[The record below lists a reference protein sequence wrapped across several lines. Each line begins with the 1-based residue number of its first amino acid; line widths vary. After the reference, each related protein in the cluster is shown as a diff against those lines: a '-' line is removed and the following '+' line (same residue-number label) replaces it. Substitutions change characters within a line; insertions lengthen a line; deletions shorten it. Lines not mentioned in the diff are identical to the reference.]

1 MKAKSHK
8 KHKDYA
14 PHAFRTIMP
23 LLKRYRMLGVV
34 TSVAIFVEASMQIA
48 IPTVMSSLIDFGIAA
63 KSQNAVK
70 YYGLQLLAF
79 AAISM
84 IFGVISGV
92 CCAHSSAGF
101 GKNLRCKMFSRLQ
114 SLSFCDLDRFST
126 GTVVTRLTSDVSNIQ
141 FAYQMVIR
149 AGVRS
154 LVIIVAAW
162 WFTFCISP
170 SISWVFLSLIPIV
183 GVICGIGAK
192 IVAPIFARIYG
203 TIDSM
208 NSMVSENLR
217 NIRIVKSYV
226 REDYENRRF
235 RRISHKIYSYF
246 LKAEYILN
254 CSIPLFNLCF
264 YACLLLVAWMASKQ
278 IVASGNNPAF
288 GLTTGN
294 LAALVVYALQILFA
308 LANLVVIF
316 VMTVTACTSMHRVAN
331 VLQSHNSEYV
341 HKNPITELA
350 DSSIRFNNV
359 DFAYDSA
366 NDFEHDSARV
376 NGDSSKAAGDS
387 SSAAGDLSSA
397 AGDLSKGNQEIKD
410 SQEILHNINLNIPS
424 GSTVGIVGATGSGK
438 SSIINL
444 IARIYDATKG
454 TVFVGGS
461 DVRFYDSKS
470 LRNQIGIVL
479 QKNILFSGTIAQN
492 LRWGNESASDSDLRE
507 ACKIACA
514 QEFINDLPHAY
525 NTNLE
530 QGGKNLSG
538 GQKQRLC
545 IARALLKRPKILILD
560 DSMSA
565 VDVKTD
571 AKIRENLR
579 HFMPDSTQIIV
590 AQRVSSCMH
599 ADLIVFLKDGR
610 VVAKGKHSE
619 LMESCEM
626 YRKMA
631 ISQSAKMIESKN
643 SECSEGVEGSEGGR
657 INNEK

>member
-14 PHAFRTIMP
+14 PNAFRTIMP
-23 LLKRYRMLGVV
+23 LLKRYRMLGVI
-34 TSVAIFVEASMQIA
+34 TSAAIFVEASMQIA

-192 IVAPIFARIYG
+192 IVAPTFAQIYG

-208 NSMVSENLR
+208 NGMVSENLR

-316 VMTVTACTSMHRVAN
+316 VMTVTARTSMHRVAN

-341 HKNPITELA
+341 HKNAITELA
-350 DSSIRFNNV
+350 DASIRFNNV

-366 NDFEHDSARV
+366 RV
-376 NGDSSKAAGDS
+376 NGDSSSAACDS
-387 SSAAGDLSSA
+387 S
-397 AGDLSKGNQEIKD
+397 KG

-424 GSTVGIVGATGSGK
+424 GSTIGIVGATGSGK

-444 IARIYDATKG
+444 IARIYDVTKG

-470 LRNQIGIVL
+470 LCNQIGVVL

-492 LRWGNESASDSDLRE
+492 LRWGNENAIDSDLRE

-514 QEFINDLPHAY
+514 QEFIDDLPHAY

-599 ADLIVFLKDGR
+599 ADLIVVLKDGR

-619 LMESCEM
+619 LMKSCET

-631 ISQSAKMIESKN
+631 ISQGIKMIESKN
-643 SECSEGVEGSEGGR
+643 SEGSEGGR
-657 INNEK
+657 INNGK

>member
-14 PHAFRTIMP
+14 PNAFRTIMP
-23 LLKRYRMLGVV
+23 LLKRYRMLGVI
-34 TSVAIFVEASMQIA
+34 TSAAIFVEASMQIA

-154 LVIIVAAW
+154 LVIIVATW

-192 IVAPIFARIYG
+192 IVASTFAQIYG

-208 NSMVSENLR
+208 NGMVSENLR

-316 VMTVTACTSMHRVAN
+316 VMTVTARTSMHRVAN

-350 DSSIRFNNV
+350 DASIRFNNV

-366 NDFEHDSARV
+366 RV
-376 NGDSSKAAGDS
+376 N
-387 SSAAGDLSSA
+387 GDLSSA
-397 AGDLSKGNQEIKD
+397 ACDSSKG

-444 IARIYDATKG
+444 IARIYDVTKG

-492 LRWGNESASDSDLRE
+492 LRWGNENATDSDLRE

-514 QEFINDLPHAY
+514 QEFIDDLPHAY

-599 ADLIVFLKDGR
+599 ADLIVVLKDGR

-619 LMESCEM
+619 LMESCET

-631 ISQSAKMIESKN
+631 ISQGVKIIESKN
-643 SECSEGVEGSEGGR
+643 SEGSEGSEDSEGGR
-657 INNEK
+657 INNDK

>member
-23 LLKRYRMLGVV
+23 LLKRYRMLGVI

-101 GKNLRCKMFSRLQ
+101 GKNLRCKMFSSLQ

-208 NSMVSENLR
+208 NGMVSENLR

-316 VMTVTACTSMHRVAN
+316 VMTVTARTSMHRVAN

-350 DSSIRFNNV
+350 SASIRFNNV
-359 DFAYDSA
+359 DFAY
-366 NDFEHDSARV
+366 DFEHDSARV
-376 NGDSSKAAGDS
+376 NGDSSSVACDS
-387 SSAAGDLSSA
+387 S
-397 AGDLSKGNQEIKD
+397 KD

-444 IARIYDATKG
+444 IARIYDVTKG

-492 LRWGNESASDSDLRE
+492 LRWGNENASDSDLRE

-514 QEFINDLPHAY
+514 QEFIDDLPHAY

-571 AKIRENLR
+571 AKIRKNLR

-599 ADLIVFLKDGR
+599 ADLIVVLKDGR

-619 LMESCEM
+619 LMESCET

-631 ISQSAKMIESKN
+631 ISQGIKMIECKN
-643 SECSEGVEGSEGGR
+643 SEGSEGVEGSEGSEGGR

>member
-8 KHKDYA
+8 KHKNYA

-23 LLKRYRMLGVV
+23 LLKRYRMLGVI

-63 KSQNAVK
+63 KSQNDVK

-192 IVAPIFARIYG
+192 IVAPTFARIYG
-203 TIDSM
+203 TIDIM

-226 REDYENRRF
+226 REDYENHRF

-246 LKAEYILN
+246 LKAEYVLN

-264 YACLLLVAWMASKQ
+264 YACLLLIAWMASKQ

-316 VMTVTACTSMHRVAN
+316 VMTVTARTSMYRVAN

-350 DSSIRFNNV
+350 DASICFNNV
-359 DFAYDSA
+359 DFAYY
-366 NDFEHDSARV
+366 SARV
-376 NGDSSKAAGDS
+376 NGD
-387 SSAAGDLSSA
+387 LSSA
-397 AGDLSKGNQEIKD
+397 ACDLSKG

-444 IARIYDATKG
+444 IARLYDATKG

-492 LRWGNESASDSDLRE
+492 LRWGNEDASDSDLRE

-599 ADLIVFLKDGR
+599 ADLIVVLKDGR

-619 LMESCEM
+619 LMESCEI

-631 ISQSAKMIESKN
+631 ISQGVKMIESKN
-643 SECSEGVEGSEGGR
+643 SEGNEGVKDSEGGR

>member
-8 KHKDYA
+8 KHKNYA

-23 LLKRYRMLGVV
+23 LLKRYRMLGVI

-192 IVAPIFARIYG
+192 IVAPTFARIYG
-203 TIDSM
+203 TIDIM

-226 REDYENRRF
+226 REDYENHRF

-246 LKAEYILN
+246 LKAEYVLN

-264 YACLLLVAWMASKQ
+264 YACLLLIAWMASKQ

-316 VMTVTACTSMHRVAN
+316 VMTVTARTSMYRVAN

-350 DSSIRFNNV
+350 DASICFNNV
-359 DFAYDSA
+359 DFAYY
-366 NDFEHDSARV
+366 SARV
-376 NGDSSKAAGDS
+376 NGD
-387 SSAAGDLSSA
+387 LSSA
-397 AGDLSKGNQEIKD
+397 ACDLSKG

-444 IARIYDATKG
+444 IARLYDATKG

-492 LRWGNESASDSDLRE
+492 LRWGNENATDSDLRE

-599 ADLIVFLKDGR
+599 ADLIVVLKDGR

-619 LMESCEM
+619 LMESCEI

-631 ISQSAKMIESKN
+631 ISQGVKMIESKN
-643 SECSEGVEGSEGGR
+643 SEGNEGVKDSEGGR

>member
-1 MKAKSHK
+1 MKAKSQQ

-14 PHAFRTIMP
+14 PNAFRTIMP
-23 LLKRYRMLGVV
+23 LLKRYRILGVI
-34 TSVAIFVEASMQIA
+34 TSAAIFVEASMQIA

-63 KSQNAVK
+63 KSQNAVE

-101 GKNLRCKMFSRLQ
+101 GKNLRCTMFSRLQ

-192 IVAPIFARIYG
+192 IVAPTFARIYG

-226 REDYENRRF
+226 REDYENHRF

-264 YACLLLVAWMASKQ
+264 YACLLLIAWMASKQ

-316 VMTVTACTSMHRVAN
+316 VMTVTARTSMHRVAN

-350 DSSIRFNNV
+350 DASICFNNV
-359 DFAYDSA
+359 DFVY
-366 NDFEHDSARV
+366 DSARV
-376 NGDSSKAAGDS
+376 NGD
-387 SSAAGDLSSA
+387 LSSA
-397 AGDLSKGNQEIKD
+397 ACDLSKG

-444 IARIYDATKG
+444 IARLYDATKG

-492 LRWGNESASDSDLRE
+492 LRWGNEDASDSDLRE

-599 ADLIVFLKDGR
+599 ADLIVVLKDGR

-619 LMESCEM
+619 LMESCEI

-631 ISQSAKMIESKN
+631 ISQGVKMIESKN
-643 SECSEGVEGSEGGR
+643 SEGNEGVKDSEGGR

>member
-1 MKAKSHK
+1 MKAKSQQK
-8 KHKDYA
+8 PKNYA

-23 LLKRYRMLGVV
+23 LLKRYRMLGVI
-34 TSVAIFVEASMQIA
+34 TSAAIFVEASMQIA

-192 IVAPIFARIYG
+192 IVAPTFAQIYG

-208 NSMVSENLR
+208 NGMVSENLR

-316 VMTVTACTSMHRVAN
+316 VMTVTARTSMHRVAN

-350 DSSIRFNNV
+350 DASICFNNV

-366 NDFEHDSARV
+366 NDFEHGFARV
-376 NGDSSKAAGDS
+376 NGDSSKDAGDS
-387 SSAAGDLSSA
+387 SSKASDSSK
-397 AGDLSKGNQEIKD
+397 DSQEIKG
-410 SQEILHNINLNIPS
+410 SQEILHNINLTIPS

-444 IARIYDATKG
+444 VARLYDATKG

-492 LRWGNESASDSDLRE
+492 LRWGNENASDSDLRE

-514 QEFINDLPHAY
+514 QEFIDDLPHAY

-599 ADLIVFLKDGR
+599 ADLIVVLKDGR

-619 LMESCEM
+619 LMESCEI

-643 SECSEGVEGSEGGR
+643 SEGSEGVEGSEGSEGSEGGR

>member
-1 MKAKSHK
+1 MYPCRNAGKFSDCTRRSHQRSGDGAAENCIPSTRSCAGSC
-8 KHKDYA
+8 KDDSRPA
-14 PHAFRTIMP
+14 REPQRSEPFRI
-23 LLKRYRMLGVV
+23 KG
-34 TSVAIFVEASMQIA
+34 AIIHRSGEIA

-192 IVAPIFARIYG
+192 IVASTFAQIYG

-208 NSMVSENLR
+208 NGMVSENLR

-316 VMTVTACTSMHRVAN
+316 VMTVTARTSMHRVAN

-350 DSSIRFNNV
+350 DASIRFNNV

-366 NDFEHDSARV
+366 RV
-376 NGDSSKAAGDS
+376 N
-387 SSAAGDLSSA
+387 GDLSSA
-397 AGDLSKGNQEIKD
+397 ACDLSKG

-444 IARIYDATKG
+444 IARIYDVTKG

-470 LRNQIGIVL
+470 LRNQIGVVL

-492 LRWGNESASDSDLRE
+492 LRWGNENATDSDLRE

-514 QEFINDLPHAY
+514 QEFIDDLPHAY

-545 IARALLKRPKILILD
+545 IARALLRRPKILILD

-599 ADLIVFLKDGR
+599 ADLIVVLKDGR

-619 LMESCEM
+619 LMESCET

-631 ISQSAKMIESKN
+631 ISQGIKMIESKN
-643 SECSEGVEGSEGGR
+643 SEGSKDTEGSEGGR
-657 INNEK
+657 INNGK

>member
-1 MKAKSHK
+1 MKAKSQQK
-8 KHKDYA
+8 PKNYA

-23 LLKRYRMLGVV
+23 LLKRYRMLGVI
-34 TSVAIFVEASMQIA
+34 TSAAIFVEASMQIA

-208 NSMVSENLR
+208 NGMVSENLR

-316 VMTVTACTSMHRVAN
+316 VMTVTARTSMHRVAN

-350 DSSIRFNNV
+350 DASICFNNV

-366 NDFEHDSARV
+366 NDFEHGFARV
-376 NGDSSKAAGDS
+376 NGDSSKDAGDS
-387 SSAAGDLSSA
+387 SSKASDSSK
-397 AGDLSKGNQEIKD
+397 DSQEIKG
-410 SQEILHNINLNIPS
+410 SQEILHNINLTIPS

-444 IARIYDATKG
+444 VARLYDATKG

-492 LRWGNESASDSDLRE
+492 LRWGNEDASDSDLRE

-599 ADLIVFLKDGR
+599 ADLIVVLKDGR

-619 LMESCEM
+619 LMESCEI

-643 SECSEGVEGSEGGR
+643 SEGSEGVEGSEGSEGSEGGR

>member
-1 MKAKSHK
+1 MKAKSQQ

-14 PHAFRTIMP
+14 PNAFRTIMP
-23 LLKRYRMLGVV
+23 LLKRYRILGVI
-34 TSVAIFVEASMQIA
+34 TSAAIFVEASMQIA

-63 KSQNAVK
+63 KSQNAVE

-101 GKNLRCKMFSRLQ
+101 GKNLRCTMFSRLQ

-192 IVAPIFARIYG
+192 IVAPTFARIYG

-226 REDYENRRF
+226 REDYENHRF

-246 LKAEYILN
+246 LKAEYVLN

-264 YACLLLVAWMASKQ
+264 YACLLLIAWMASKQ

-316 VMTVTACTSMHRVAN
+316 VMTVTARTSMHRVAN

-350 DSSIRFNNV
+350 DASICFNNV

-366 NDFEHDSARV
+366 HDFARV
-376 NGDSSKAAGDS
+376 NGDS
-387 SSAAGDLSSA
+387 SSA

-444 IARIYDATKG
+444 IARIYDVTKG

-492 LRWGNESASDSDLRE
+492 LRWGNEDASDSDLRE

-599 ADLIVFLKDGR
+599 ADLIVVLKDGR

-619 LMESCEM
+619 LMESCEI

-631 ISQSAKMIESKN
+631 ISQGVKMIESKN
-643 SECSEGVEGSEGGR
+643 SEGSEGVKGSEGGR

>member
-23 LLKRYRMLGVV
+23 LLKRYRMLGVI

-208 NSMVSENLR
+208 NGMVSENLR

-316 VMTVTACTSMHRVAN
+316 VMTVTARTSMHRVAN

-341 HKNPITELA
+341 HKNAITELA
-350 DSSIRFNNV
+350 DASIRFNNV

-366 NDFEHDSARV
+366 NDFAYDSARV
-376 NGDSSKAAGDS
+376 NGD
-387 SSAAGDLSSA
+387 LSSA
-397 AGDLSKGNQEIKD
+397 ACDLSKG

-444 IARIYDATKG
+444 IARIYDVTKG
-454 TVFVGGS
+454 TVFVGGL

-492 LRWGNESASDSDLRE
+492 LRWGNENASDSDLRE

-514 QEFINDLPHAY
+514 QEFIDDLPHAY

-599 ADLIVFLKDGR
+599 ADLIVVLKDGR

-619 LMESCEM
+619 LMESCET

-631 ISQSAKMIESKN
+631 ISQGVKIIESKN
-643 SECSEGVEGSEGGR
+643 SEGSEGAEGSEGGR

>member
-1 MKAKSHK
+1 MKAKSQQK
-8 KHKDYA
+8 PKNYA

-23 LLKRYRMLGVV
+23 LLKRYRMLGVI
-34 TSVAIFVEASMQIA
+34 TSAAIFVEASMQIA

-141 FAYQMVIR
+141 FAYQLVIR

-208 NSMVSENLR
+208 NGMVSENLR

-226 REDYENRRF
+226 REDYENHRF

-246 LKAEYILN
+246 LKAEYVLN

-264 YACLLLVAWMASKQ
+264 YACLLLIAWMASKQ
-278 IVASGNNPAF
+278 IVASGNNPAL

-316 VMTVTACTSMHRVAN
+316 VMTVTARTSMHRVAN

-350 DSSIRFNNV
+350 DASICFNNV

-366 NDFEHDSARV
+366 NDFEHGFARV
-376 NGDSSKAAGDS
+376 NGDSSKDAGDS
-387 SSAAGDLSSA
+387 SSKASDSSK
-397 AGDLSKGNQEIKD
+397 DSQEIKG
-410 SQEILHNINLNIPS
+410 SQEILHNINLTIPS

-444 IARIYDATKG
+444 VARLYDATKG

-492 LRWGNESASDSDLRE
+492 LRWGNEDASDSDLRE

-514 QEFINDLPHAY
+514 QKFINDLPHAY

-590 AQRVSSCMH
+590 AQRVSSCMY
-599 ADLIVFLKDGR
+599 ADLIVVLKDGR

-619 LMESCEM
+619 LMESCEI

-643 SECSEGVEGSEGGR
+643 SEGSEGVEGSEGSEGSEGGR

>member
-14 PHAFRTIMP
+14 PNAFRTIMP
-23 LLKRYRMLGVV
+23 LLKRYRMLGVI
-34 TSVAIFVEASMQIA
+34 TSAAIFVEASMQIA

-192 IVAPIFARIYG
+192 IVASTFAQIYG

-208 NSMVSENLR
+208 NGMVSENLR

-316 VMTVTACTSMHRVAN
+316 VMTVTARTSMHRVAN

-350 DSSIRFNNV
+350 DASIRFNNV

-366 NDFEHDSARV
+366 RV
-376 NGDSSKAAGDS
+376 N
-387 SSAAGDLSSA
+387 GDLSSA
-397 AGDLSKGNQEIKD
+397 ACDLSKG

-424 GSTVGIVGATGSGK
+424 GSTVGIVGGTGSGK

-444 IARIYDATKG
+444 IARIYDVTKG

-470 LRNQIGIVL
+470 LRNQIGVVL

-492 LRWGNESASDSDLRE
+492 LRWGNEDASDSDLRE

-599 ADLIVFLKDGR
+599 ADLIVVLKDGR

-619 LMESCEM
+619 LMESCEI

-631 ISQSAKMIESKN
+631 ISQGVKMIESKN
-643 SECSEGVEGSEGGR
+643 SEGNEGVKDSEGGR

>member
-14 PHAFRTIMP
+14 PNAFRTIMP
-23 LLKRYRMLGVV
+23 LLKRYRMLGVI
-34 TSVAIFVEASMQIA
+34 TSAAIFVEASMQIA

-154 LVIIVAAW
+154 LVIIVATW

-192 IVAPIFARIYG
+192 IVASTFAQIYG

-208 NSMVSENLR
+208 NGMVSENLR

-316 VMTVTACTSMHRVAN
+316 VMTVTARTSMHRVAN

-341 HKNPITELA
+341 HKNAITELA
-350 DSSIRFNNV
+350 DASIRFNNV

-366 NDFEHDSARV
+366 RV
-376 NGDSSKAAGDS
+376 N
-387 SSAAGDLSSA
+387 GDLSSA
-397 AGDLSKGNQEIKD
+397 ACDLSKG

-444 IARIYDATKG
+444 IARIYDVTKG

-470 LRNQIGIVL
+470 LRNQIGVVL

-492 LRWGNESASDSDLRE
+492 LRWGNENATDSDLRE

-514 QEFINDLPHAY
+514 QEFIDDLPHAY

-565 VDVKTD
+565 VDVKID

-599 ADLIVFLKDGR
+599 ADLIVVLKDGR

-619 LMESCEM
+619 LMESCET

-631 ISQSAKMIESKN
+631 ISQGIKMIESKN
-643 SECSEGVEGSEGGR
+643 SEGSKDTEGSEGGR
-657 INNEK
+657 INNGK

>member
-8 KHKDYA
+8 KHKNYA

-23 LLKRYRMLGVV
+23 LLKRYRMLGVI

-192 IVAPIFARIYG
+192 IVAPTFARIYG
-203 TIDSM
+203 TIDNM

-246 LKAEYILN
+246 LRAEYVLN

-264 YACLLLVAWMASKQ
+264 YACLLLIAWMASKQ

-316 VMTVTACTSMHRVAN
+316 VMTVTARTSMHRVAN
-331 VLQSHNSEYV
+331 VLQSHNSEYI

-350 DSSIRFNNV
+350 DASICFNNV

-366 NDFEHDSARV
+366 NDFEHDFARV
-376 NGDSSKAAGDS
+376 NSDS
-387 SSAAGDLSSA
+387 SSD

-444 IARIYDATKG
+444 IARIYDVTKG

-492 LRWGNESASDSDLRE
+492 LRWGNEDASDSDLRE

-599 ADLIVFLKDGR
+599 ADLIVVLKDGR

-619 LMESCEM
+619 LMESCET

-631 ISQSAKMIESKN
+631 ISQGVKMIESKN
-643 SECSEGVEGSEGGR
+643 SEGNEGVKDSEGGR

>member
-1 MKAKSHK
+1 MKAKSQQK
-8 KHKDYA
+8 PKNYA

-23 LLKRYRMLGVV
+23 LLKRYRMLGVI
-34 TSVAIFVEASMQIA
+34 TSAAIFVEASMQIA

-192 IVAPIFARIYG
+192 IVAPTFARIYG

-226 REDYENRRF
+226 REDYENHRF

-246 LKAEYILN
+246 LKAEYVLN

-264 YACLLLVAWMASKQ
+264 YACLLLIAWMASKQ

-316 VMTVTACTSMHRVAN
+316 VMTVTARTSMHRVAN

-350 DSSIRFNNV
+350 DASICFNNV

-366 NDFEHDSARV
+366 NDFEHGFARV
-376 NGDSSKAAGDS
+376 NGDSSKDAGDS
-387 SSAAGDLSSA
+387 SSKASDSS
-397 AGDLSKGNQEIKD
+397 KD
-410 SQEILHNINLNIPS
+410 SQEILHNINLTIPS

-444 IARIYDATKG
+444 IARLYDATKG

-470 LRNQIGIVL
+470 LRKQIGIVL

-492 LRWGNESASDSDLRE
+492 LRWGNEDASDSDLRE

-590 AQRVSSCMH
+590 AQRVSSCMY
-599 ADLIVFLKDGR
+599 ADLIVVLKDGR

-619 LMESCEM
+619 LMESCEI

-643 SECSEGVEGSEGGR
+643 SEGSEGVEGSEGSEGSEGGR

>member
-23 LLKRYRMLGVV
+23 LLKRYRMLGVI
-34 TSVAIFVEASMQIA
+34 TSAAIFVEASMQIA

-192 IVAPIFARIYG
+192 IVAPTFARIYG

-226 REDYENRRF
+226 REDYENHRF

-246 LKAEYILN
+246 LKAEYVLN

-264 YACLLLVAWMASKQ
+264 YACLLLIAWMASKQ

-316 VMTVTACTSMHRVAN
+316 VMTVTARTSMHRVAN

-350 DSSIRFNNV
+350 DASICFNNV
-359 DFAYDSA
+359 DFAYDFA
-366 NDFEHDSARV
+366 YDSARV
-376 NGDSSKAAGDS
+376 NGDSSSVACDS
-387 SSAAGDLSSA
+387 S
-397 AGDLSKGNQEIKD
+397 KG

-444 IARIYDATKG
+444 IARIYDVTKG

-470 LRNQIGIVL
+470 LRKQIGIVL

-492 LRWGNESASDSDLRE
+492 LRWGNEDASDSDLRE

-599 ADLIVFLKDGR
+599 ADLIVVLKDGR

-619 LMESCEM
+619 LMESCEI

-643 SECSEGVEGSEGGR
+643 SEGSEGVEGSEGGR

>member
-1 MKAKSHK
+1 MKAKSQQK
-8 KHKDYA
+8 PKNYA

-23 LLKRYRMLGVV
+23 LLKRYRMLGVI
-34 TSVAIFVEASMQIA
+34 TSAAIFVEASMQIA

-183 GVICGIGAK
+183 GIICGIGAK
-192 IVAPIFARIYG
+192 IVAPTFARIYG

-226 REDYENRRF
+226 REDYENHRF

-246 LKAEYILN
+246 LKAEYVLN

-264 YACLLLVAWMASKQ
+264 YACLLLIAWMASKQ

-316 VMTVTACTSMHRVAN
+316 VMTVTARTSMHRVAN

-350 DSSIRFNNV
+350 DASICFNNV

-366 NDFEHDSARV
+366 NDFEHGFARV
-376 NGDSSKAAGDS
+376 NGDSSKDAGDS
-387 SSAAGDLSSA
+387 SSKASDSSK
-397 AGDLSKGNQEIKD
+397 DSQEIKG
-410 SQEILHNINLNIPS
+410 SQEILHNINLTIPS

-444 IARIYDATKG
+444 VARLYDATKG

-470 LRNQIGIVL
+470 LRKQIGIVL

-492 LRWGNESASDSDLRE
+492 LRWGNEDASDSDLRE

-590 AQRVSSCMH
+590 AQRVSSCMY
-599 ADLIVFLKDGR
+599 ADLIVVLKDGR
-610 VVAKGKHSE
+610 VLAKGKHSE
-619 LMESCEM
+619 LMESCEI

-643 SECSEGVEGSEGGR
+643 SEGSEGVEGSEGGR

>member
-8 KHKDYA
+8 KHKNYA

-23 LLKRYRMLGVV
+23 LLKRYRMLGVI

-192 IVAPIFARIYG
+192 IVAPTFARIYG
-203 TIDSM
+203 TIDIM

-226 REDYENRRF
+226 REDYENHRF

-246 LKAEYILN
+246 LKAEYVLN

-264 YACLLLVAWMASKQ
+264 YACLLLIAWMASKQ
-278 IVASGNNPAF
+278 IVASGNNPAL

-316 VMTVTACTSMHRVAN
+316 VMTVTARTSMHRVAN

-350 DSSIRFNNV
+350 DASICFNNV
-359 DFAYDSA
+359 DFAYY
-366 NDFEHDSARV
+366 SARV
-376 NGDSSKAAGDS
+376 NGD
-387 SSAAGDLSSA
+387 LSSA
-397 AGDLSKGNQEIKD
+397 ACDLSKG

-444 IARIYDATKG
+444 IARLYDATKG

-492 LRWGNESASDSDLRE
+492 LRWGNEDASDSDLRE

-599 ADLIVFLKDGR
+599 ADLIVVLKDGR

-619 LMESCEM
+619 LMESCEI

-631 ISQSAKMIESKN
+631 ISQGVKM
-643 SECSEGVEGSEGGR
+643 R
-657 INNEK
+657 QD

>member
-8 KHKDYA
+8 KHKNYA

-23 LLKRYRMLGVV
+23 LLKRYRMLGVI

-192 IVAPIFARIYG
+192 IVAPTFARIYG
-203 TIDSM
+203 TIDNM

-226 REDYENRRF
+226 REDYENHRF

-246 LKAEYILN
+246 LKAEYVLN

-264 YACLLLVAWMASKQ
+264 YACLLLIAWMASKQ

-316 VMTVTACTSMHRVAN
+316 VMTVTARTSMYRVAN

-350 DSSIRFNNV
+350 DASICFNNV
-359 DFAYDSA
+359 DFAYY
-366 NDFEHDSARV
+366 SARV
-376 NGDSSKAAGDS
+376 NGD
-387 SSAAGDLSSA
+387 LSSA
-397 AGDLSKGNQEIKD
+397 ACDLSKG

-444 IARIYDATKG
+444 IARLYDATKG

-492 LRWGNESASDSDLRE
+492 LRWGNEDASDSDLRE

-599 ADLIVFLKDGR
+599 ADLIVVLKDGR

-619 LMESCEM
+619 LMESCEI

-631 ISQSAKMIESKN
+631 ISQGVKMIESKN
-643 SECSEGVEGSEGGR
+643 SEGNEGVKDSEGGR

>member
-1 MKAKSHK
+1 MKAKSQQK
-8 KHKDYA
+8 PKNYA

-23 LLKRYRMLGVV
+23 LLKRYRMLGVI
-34 TSVAIFVEASMQIA
+34 TSAAIFVEASMQIA

-183 GVICGIGAK
+183 GIICGIGAK
-192 IVAPIFARIYG
+192 IVAPTFARIYG

-208 NSMVSENLR
+208 NGMVSENLR

-226 REDYENRRF
+226 REDYENHRF

-246 LKAEYILN
+246 LKAEYVLN

-264 YACLLLVAWMASKQ
+264 YACLLLIAWMASKQ

-316 VMTVTACTSMHRVAN
+316 VMTVTARTSMHRVAN

-350 DSSIRFNNV
+350 DASICFNNV

-366 NDFEHDSARV
+366 NDFEHGFARV
-376 NGDSSKAAGDS
+376 NGDSSKDAGDS
-387 SSAAGDLSSA
+387 SSKASDSS
-397 AGDLSKGNQEIKD
+397 KD
-410 SQEILHNINLNIPS
+410 SQEILHNINLTIPS

-444 IARIYDATKG
+444 VARLYDATKG

-492 LRWGNESASDSDLRE
+492 LRWGNEDASDSDLRE

-590 AQRVSSCMH
+590 AQRVSSCMQ
-599 ADLIVFLKDGR
+599 ADLIVVLKDGR

-619 LMESCEM
+619 LMESCEI

-631 ISQSAKMIESKN
+631 ISQGVKMIESKG
-643 SECSEGVEGSEGGR
+643 SEGSEGGR

>member
-8 KHKDYA
+8 KHKNYA

-23 LLKRYRMLGVV
+23 LLKRYRMLGVI

-192 IVAPIFARIYG
+192 IVAPTFARIYG
-203 TIDSM
+203 TIDIM

-226 REDYENRRF
+226 REDYENHRF

-246 LKAEYILN
+246 LKAEYVLN

-264 YACLLLVAWMASKQ
+264 YACLLLIAWMASKQ

-316 VMTVTACTSMHRVAN
+316 VMTVTARTSMYRVAN

-350 DSSIRFNNV
+350 DASICFNNV
-359 DFAYDSA
+359 DFAYY
-366 NDFEHDSARV
+366 SARV
-376 NGDSSKAAGDS
+376 NGD
-387 SSAAGDLSSA
+387 LSSA
-397 AGDLSKGNQEIKD
+397 ACDLSKG

-444 IARIYDATKG
+444 IARLYDATKG

-492 LRWGNESASDSDLRE
+492 LRWGNEDASDSDLRE

-599 ADLIVFLKDGR
+599 ADLIVVLKDGR

-619 LMESCEM
+619 LMESCET

-631 ISQSAKMIESKN
+631 ISQGVKMIESKN
-643 SECSEGVEGSEGGR
+643 SEGNEGVKDSEGGR

>member
-1 MKAKSHK
+1 MKAKSQQK
-8 KHKDYA
+8 PKNYA

-23 LLKRYRMLGVV
+23 LLKRYRMLGVI

-183 GVICGIGAK
+183 GIICGIGAK
-192 IVAPIFARIYG
+192 IVAPTFARIYG

-208 NSMVSENLR
+208 NGMVSENLR

-226 REDYENRRF
+226 REDYENHRF

-246 LKAEYILN
+246 LKAEYVLN

-264 YACLLLVAWMASKQ
+264 YACLLLIAWMASKQ
-278 IVASGNNPAF
+278 IVASGNNPAL

-316 VMTVTACTSMHRVAN
+316 VMTVTARTSMHRVAN

-350 DSSIRFNNV
+350 DASICFNNV

-366 NDFEHDSARV
+366 NDFEHGFARV
-376 NGDSSKAAGDS
+376 NGDSSKDAGDS
-387 SSAAGDLSSA
+387 SSKASDSSK
-397 AGDLSKGNQEIKD
+397 DSQEIKG
-410 SQEILHNINLNIPS
+410 SQEILHNINLTIPS

-444 IARIYDATKG
+444 VARLYDATKG

-470 LRNQIGIVL
+470 LRKQIGIVL

-492 LRWGNESASDSDLRE
+492 LRWGNEDASDSDLRE

-590 AQRVSSCMH
+590 AQRVSSCMY
-599 ADLIVFLKDGR
+599 ADLIVVLKDGR

-619 LMESCEM
+619 LMESCEI

-643 SECSEGVEGSEGGR
+643 SEGSEGVEGSEGGR

>member
-1 MKAKSHK
+1 MKAKSQQK
-8 KHKDYA
+8 PKNYA

-23 LLKRYRMLGVV
+23 LLKRYRILGVI

-192 IVAPIFARIYG
+192 IVAPTFARIYG
-203 TIDSM
+203 TIDIM

-226 REDYENRRF
+226 REDYENHRF

-246 LKAEYILN
+246 LKAEYVLN

-264 YACLLLVAWMASKQ
+264 YACLLLIAWMASKQ

-316 VMTVTACTSMHRVAN
+316 VMTVTARTSMYRVAD
-331 VLQSHNSEYV
+331 VLQSHNSEYI

-350 DSSIRFNNV
+350 DASICFNNV

-366 NDFEHDSARV
+366 NDFEHDFARV
-376 NGDSSKAAGDS
+376 NGDSSSD
-387 SSAAGDLSSA
+387 

-444 IARIYDATKG
+444 IARIYDVTKG

-492 LRWGNESASDSDLRE
+492 LRWGNEDASDSDLRE

-599 ADLIVFLKDGR
+599 ADLIVVLKDGR

-619 LMESCEM
+619 LMESCET

-631 ISQSAKMIESKN
+631 ISQGVKMIESKN
-643 SECSEGVEGSEGGR
+643 SEGNEGVKDSEGGR